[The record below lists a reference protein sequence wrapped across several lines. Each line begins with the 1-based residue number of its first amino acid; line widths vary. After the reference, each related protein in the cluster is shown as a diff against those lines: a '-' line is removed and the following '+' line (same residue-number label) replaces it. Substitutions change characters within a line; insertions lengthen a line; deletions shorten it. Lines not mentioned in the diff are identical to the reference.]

1 MAPAALLSQT
11 DSIARCPP
19 HRTAHTRS
27 MNHMILK
34 RIQSC
39 TGAWTVPLAA
49 VLHPG
54 ELGPHQMAPTS
65 CSRYRVV
72 GSQMAGGVSPC
83 LVSALRHAFITYYSL
98 LKLHTEARLV

>member
-1 MAPAALLSQT
+1 
-11 DSIARCPP
+11 
-19 HRTAHTRS
+19 
-27 MNHMILK
+27 MNHVILK

-39 TGAWTVPLAA
+39 TGAWTVPVAA